1 MTTYTNDLLDRLCKQ
16 DLVLIVLS
24 PQSKLDE
31 ANNDILE
38 EVSKLSDVF
47 PPTKLWTICYKK
59 GYSLL
64 PSRLVKMAWQ

>member
-38 EVSKLSDVF
+38 EVSKLSDFF
-47 PPTKLWTICYKK
+47 PPTKL
-59 GYSLL
+59 
-64 PSRLVKMAWQ
+64 

>member
-38 EVSKLSDVF
+38 GVSKLSDVF
-47 PPTKLWTICYKK
+47 PPTKL
-59 GYSLL
+59 
-64 PSRLVKMAWQ
+64 